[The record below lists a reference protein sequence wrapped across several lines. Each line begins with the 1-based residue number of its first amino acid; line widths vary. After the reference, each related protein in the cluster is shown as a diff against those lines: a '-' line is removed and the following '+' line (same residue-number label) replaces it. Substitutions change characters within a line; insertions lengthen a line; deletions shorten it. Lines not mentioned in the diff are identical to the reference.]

1 MPKPKDEDRMDSKS
15 EDSNTTGTT
24 VLYLRG
30 LDEQLV
36 KKFKLLCSI
45 RGESL
50 KDSVSRLIAAELG
63 QADLHQEFRQFME
76 GETT

>member
-1 MPKPKDEDRMDSKS
+1 MDPKSGDNNSS
-15 EDSNTTGTT
+15 GTT

-36 KKFKLLCSI
+36 KKFKLLCGI

-50 KDSVSRLIAAELG
+50 KDSVSRLIAAELD
-63 QADLHQEFRQFME
+63 QADLRQEFRQFME
-76 GETT
+76 GESS

>member
-1 MPKPKDEDRMDSKS
+1 MDPMS
-15 EDSNTTGTT
+15 EDGNSAATT

-36 KKFKLLCSI
+36 KKFKVLCSI

-50 KDSVSRLIAAELG
+50 KNSVSRLIADELDR
-63 QADLHQEFRQFME
+63 ADLRREFQQFME
-76 GETT
+76 GEPT

>member
-1 MPKPKDEDRMDSKS
+1 MNAKS
-15 EDSNTTGTT
+15 QESTPAGTT

-30 LDEQLV
+30 LDDQLV

-50 KDSVSRLIAAELG
+50 KDSVSRLIAAELD
-63 QADLHQEFRQFME
+63 QADLRQEFRQFME
-76 GETT
+76 GDTT

>member
-1 MPKPKDEDRMDSKS
+1 MDPKREES
-15 EDSNTTGTT
+15 TTAGTT

-36 KKFKLLCSI
+36 KRFKLLCSI

-50 KDSVSRLIAAELG
+50 KDSVSRLIAAELD
-63 QADLHQEFRQFME
+63 QADLRQEFRQFME
-76 GETT
+76 GESS

>member
-1 MPKPKDEDRMDSKS
+1 MNAKS

-30 LDEQLV
+30 LDDQLV
-36 KKFKLLCSI
+36 KKFKLLCNI

-50 KDSVSRLIAAELG
+50 KDSVSRLIAAELD
-63 QADLHQEFRQFME
+63 QADLRQEFRQFME
-76 GETT
+76 GDTT